1 MKNSNIK
8 TAVFTII
15 LSFVALFSYAQ
26 ETQTN
31 NKIIANS
38 LEEITITVKKTSLKE
53 KAIFI
58 NNKKA
63 LRKAVKLSKGDID
76 KFKNEISTSIPSFSD
91 IIDNNWEEL
100 YDESKLLTL
109 IGKVES
115 LPSVL

>member
-8 TAVFTII
+8 TVVFAVI
-15 LSFVALFSYAQ
+15 LSLVASFSYGQ

-31 NKIIANS
+31 DKIIANS
-38 LEEITITVKKTSLKE
+38 LEEITIVVKKSSLKD
-53 KAIFI
+53 KAIFV

-63 LRKAVKLSKGDID
+63 LRKAAKLSKGDID
-76 KFKNEISTSIPSFSD
+76 KFRNEISTSIPSFSD
-91 IIDNNWEEL
+91 VIDNNWEEL
-100 YDESKLLTL
+100 YDESKLLTF